1 MRLRLSKLLILGVL
15 ASALLATAGSAA
27 TTQFATGL
35 VTPETITQTASGGFL
50 VTDAGPSSNTTGQIY
65 SVPTGGGAASSL
77 AITYTLRGGMILPSS
92 FGTVGGQFLVV
103 GFDVTSGNAMASTM
117 NSSNVVTPY
126 HSQTGGAWTSPVL
139 APSFGWLSGDVLV
152 TNQGAPGDPTNP
164 VPGSVD
170 YFTPT
175 GGVGRLATFSFSAFP
190 SRVQPFGAALANSS
204 FGEVGGPSL
213 LVSDSR
219 SNGIYTVDPAG
230 NIKLFTNIP
239 LDAGQ
244 TSLRQI
250 AFAPK
255 EWKKY
260 GGDLFVSLNT
270 GAIDVVN
277 RDGVVVGKITG
288 AFNARGLTFTT
299 MSGQP
304 TLLFSNTQNGTILKA
319 GPGDIVPS

>member
-1 MRLRLSKLLILGVL
+1 MRLRLSKFLVLGVL

-27 TTQFATGL
+27 TTQFATGIL
-35 VTPETITQTASGGFL
+35 TPETITQTASGGFL
-50 VTDAGPSSNTTGQIY
+50 VTDAGPTSNTTGQIY
-65 SVPTGGGAASSL
+65 SVPAAGGTASSL
-77 AITYTLRGGMILPSS
+77 ATMYTLRGGMILPSS
-92 FGTVGGQFLVV
+92 FGTVAGQFLVV

-117 NSSNVVTPY
+117 DSSNIVTPY

-139 APSFGWLSGDVLV
+139 APSFGSLSGDVLV
-152 TNQGAPGDPTNP
+152 TNQGGPG
-164 VPGSVD
+164 PGSVD
-170 YFTPT
+170 YFTPS
-175 GGVGRLATFSFSAFP
+175 GGVGTLATFP
-190 SRVQPFGAALANSS
+190 SSVQPFGAALANSS

-213 LVSDSR
+213 FVSDSR
-219 SNGIYTVDPAG
+219 PSNGGIYTVDPAG
-230 NIKLFTNIP
+230 TIKLFTTIP
-239 LDAGQ
+239 LGPTAG
-244 TSLRQI
+244 LRQI

-277 RDGVVVGKITG
+277 RDGVVVGKISG
-288 AFNARGLTFTT
+288 AFSARGLLFTT

-304 TLLFSNTQNGTILKA
+304 TLLFSNILGHNILKA